1 MMSIKIE
8 CFFSSHDERKKLV
21 ILNKIKKII
30 TANDEKIIHDDNQYS
45 FVIKKTDTQWQYI
58 IFNAIQIFQEIG
70 YQWVLTGDIEHEY
83 NAWSNHPKTTGIKA
97 INVVVE
103 RAY

>member
-1 MMSIKIE
+1 M
-8 CFFSSHDERKKLV
+8 
-21 ILNKIKKII
+21 
-30 TANDEKIIHDDNQYS
+30 
-45 FVIKKTDTQWQYI
+45 QWQYI
-58 IFNAIQIFQEIG
+58 IFNAIQICQEIG
-70 YQWVLTGDIEHEY
+70 YQWILTGDIEHEY

>member
-1 MMSIKIE
+1 MTSIKIE
-8 CFFSSHDERKKLV
+8 CFFSSHDERKKRI
-21 ILNKIKKII
+21 ILNKMKKNI
-30 TANDEKIIHDDNQYS
+30 TANDENIIQGDNQYS

-58 IFNAIQIFQEIG
+58 IFNAIQICQEIG
-70 YQWVLTGDIEHEY
+70 YQWILTGDIEHEY

-103 RAY
+103 HAY

>member
-8 CFFSSHDERKKLV
+8 CFFSSRDEKKKLI
-21 ILNKIKKII
+21 ILNKIKNI
-30 TANDEKIIHDDNQYS
+30 TANVENIIQSDNQYS

-58 IFNAIQIFQEIG
+58 IFNAIQICQEIG
-70 YQWVLTGDIEHEY
+70 YQWILTGDIEHEY